1 MSTIDLCSKCQKELN
16 EEIPDVYIYDQFPKE
31 LRIHIICVWENI
43 FKEISSLIE
52 KKHGKQCNLYKTISK
67 ELCEEFGRSELVPL
81 PLLIKRDFKW
91 ELETFMKEER
101 DINKILDTVGYI
113 LKRVCEISINAKI
126 RMNLTVIE
134 EKLNERFKQHNVG
147 YQFLEGEIIRVD
159 STFLHSEI
167 VKPVL
172 NLLNREQ
179 FKGVQQEFLNAF
191 EHHRHGRN
199 KEALNE
205 CLKSFESAMK
215 VICDIRGWPYKP
227 TDTAKNLIEI
237 CLNNKLIPEFWQQN
251 FTSLRSLLESSI
263 PIGRNKLSGHGQ
275 GSEQVSVPDYL

>member
-1 MSTIDLCSKCQKELN
+1 
-16 EEIPDVYIYDQFPKE
+16 
-31 LRIHIICVWENI
+31 
-43 FKEISSLIE
+43 
-52 KKHGKQCNLYKTISK
+52 
-67 ELCEEFGRSELVPL
+67 
-81 PLLIKRDFKW
+81 
-91 ELETFMKEER
+91 MKEER
-101 DINKILDTVGYI
+101 DINKILDAVEYSFK
-113 LKRVCEISINAKI
+113 LVRKISF
-126 RMNLTVIE
+126 E
-134 EKLNERFKQHNVG
+134 EKIESDFIAIGEEELNERFKQHNVG

-263 PIGRNKLSGHGQ
+263 PTGRNKLSGHGQ
-275 GSEQVSVPDYL
+275 GSEQVSVPDYLVTYMLHMTGSTLLFLMNAEKFY